1 MAGPC
6 RYPDDPATRHLVGEL
21 AMKSDDFRRWR
32 ADHRVVERSH
42 GSKRMRHPAVGELEI
57 RCEAMNPPGDPNQTL
72 FVYTNRLGSP
82 SHDAMRLL
90 SSWLASK
97 DKPTAPGAGRHL
109 SEPTGREI
117 PSD

>member
-1 MAGPC
+1 
-6 RYPDDPATRHLVGEL
+6 
-21 AMKSDDFRRWR
+21 MKSDDFRRWW

-42 GSKRMRHPAVGELEI
+42 GSKWMRHPVVGELEI
-57 RCEAMNPPGDPNQTL
+57 RYQAMNLPGDPDQTL
-72 FVYTNRLGSP
+72 FVYTTRSGSP

-97 DKPTAPGAGRHL
+97 DKPTAPGAGRHS